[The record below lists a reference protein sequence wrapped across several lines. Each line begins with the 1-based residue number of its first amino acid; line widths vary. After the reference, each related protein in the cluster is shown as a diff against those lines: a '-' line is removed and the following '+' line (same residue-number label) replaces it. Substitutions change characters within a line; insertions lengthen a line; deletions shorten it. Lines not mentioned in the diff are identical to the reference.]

1 MQWREHLVCWEGTG
15 GAVGTLLGT
24 ELSPSGSIPL
34 AVPIQLGQGVGAG
47 PGASC
52 SPQLWHEEGEAGE
65 GNLKEWM

>member
-1 MQWREHLVCWEGTG
+1 M
-15 GAVGTLLGT
+15 GTLLGT

-34 AVPIQLGQGVGAG
+34 AVPIQLGEGVGAGPQVGAG